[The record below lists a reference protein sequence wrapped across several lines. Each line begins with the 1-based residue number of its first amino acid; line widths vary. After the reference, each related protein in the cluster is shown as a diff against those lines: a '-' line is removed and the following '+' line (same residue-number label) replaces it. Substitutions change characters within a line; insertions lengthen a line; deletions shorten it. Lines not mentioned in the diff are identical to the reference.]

1 MRIQIWTCVYH
12 KNEFDSEC
20 VVIRLFNAECGA
32 RHYYGI
38 LLFILNDSV
47 YSNIYNYSILF
58 MEKLK
63 YQIVYNY

>member
-1 MRIQIWTCVYH
+1 MHIQIWTCVYH

-47 YSNIYNYSILF
+47 YSNIYKSIYVKIEISNSL
-58 MEKLK
+58 
-63 YQIVYNY
+63 